1 MTDSARLKGNVLGTA
16 GVALMVIA
24 AAAPLSVLAGVAPLA
39 LSIGGIGTP
48 VVYLVA
54 GAVLGLFA
62 VGFIAM
68 VPFVRSTGGFY
79 GFIAAAFGRRAGV
92 GAAIVAVVS
101 YNALQIG
108 LYGLL
113 GAQASLMFRN
123 LFGWDVPWI
132 LPVLATIAV
141 VWFLGFRGI
150 NTGARVLALVLA
162 AETAILALL
171 AAAILFRG
179 GANGIG
185 LESFSPEAI
194 FAPGM
199 AVILTVA
206 FAAFLGFESTAL
218 YREEARNPNR
228 TIPRATVV
236 AIAFL
241 ALFYSFI
248 TWSIVQGFGAAE
260 VQAIA
265 GEELEGLFF
274 GAMEIYLGPWA
285 SAAMSILIVISI
297 FASQLAIHNANNRYC
312 YSLAKDAILPPLFG
326 KVHPTFRTPYVAGLL
341 QSALAL
347 VIVLSFAAA
356 DADPFLQLMLWIN
369 SPGLVGISSLQALTA
384 IGAVVF
390 FAKRRSSDSRP
401 AVIICSA
408 IAALCLIATT
418 TTLIL
423 TLATFTNADF
433 GTNAVFVA
441 ITPLSFL
448 LGFLFLGRPKRA
460 AAVLPDQ
467 PGTEPRETS
476 ASDASPKDV
485 SRNGASQPKP

>member
-1 MTDSARLKGNVLGTA
+1 MTATARLKGNVLGTG

-39 LSIGGIGTP
+39 LSIGGVGTP

-113 GAQASLMFRN
+113 GAQASLMFKN
-123 LFGWDVPWI
+123 LFGLDVPWI
-132 LPVLATIAV
+132 LPVLGTIAV
-141 VWFLGFRGI
+141 VWYLGFRGI
-150 NTGARVLALVLA
+150 NTGAQVLALVLA
-162 AETAILALL
+162 GETAILALL
-171 AAAILFRG
+171 AFAILFQG
-179 GANGIG
+179 GATGIG
-185 LESFSPEAI
+185 FDSFAPDAV

-218 YREEARNPNR
+218 YREEAKNPNR
-228 TIPRATVV
+228 TIPRATVI

-248 TWSIVQGFGAAE
+248 TWSIVQGFGAAD
-260 VQAIA
+260 VQAVAA
-265 GEELEGLFF
+265 GKLEGLFF
-274 GAMEIYLGPWA
+274 AAMETYLGPWA

-312 YSLAKDAILPPLFG
+312 YSLAKDGILPPLFG
-326 KVHPTFRTPYVAGLL
+326 KVHAVFRTPHVAGLL
-341 QSALAL
+341 QSGLAL
-347 VIVLSFAAA
+347 IIVISFAAA

-384 IGAVVF
+384 IGAAVF
-390 FAKRRSSDSRP
+390 FYQRRSFDARP
-401 AVIICSA
+401 KVIICSA
-408 IAALCLIATT
+408 LAALCLIGSTT
-418 TTLIL
+418 ALIL
-423 TLATFTNADF
+423 TLETFTNADI
-433 GTNAVFVA
+433 GTNAIFVA

-448 LGFLFLGRPKRA
+448 LGFLFLGRPKKSTEL
-460 AAVLPDQ
+460 VQ
-467 PGTEPRETS
+467 PETS
-476 ASDASPKDV
+476 
-485 SRNGASQPKP
+485 QPSS

>member
-1 MTDSARLKGNVLGTA
+1 MTDSTRLKGDALGTA
-16 GVALMVIA
+16 GIALMVIA

-48 VVYLVA
+48 FVYLAA

-79 GFIAAAFGRRAGV
+79 GFVAAAFGRRAGV

-113 GAQASLMFRN
+113 GAQASLMFKN
-123 LFGWDVPWI
+123 LFGIEVHWI
-132 LPVLATIAV
+132 IPVLVTIAV

-150 NTGARVLALVLA
+150 STGARVLALVLI

-171 AAAILFRG
+171 AVAILIRG
-179 GANGIG
+179 GANGLG
-185 LESFSPEAI
+185 LDSFSAEAI
-194 FAPGM
+194 FSPGM

-218 YREEARNPNR
+218 YREEAKNPNR
-228 TIPRATVV
+228 TIPRATVI

-248 TWSIVQGFGAAE
+248 TWSIVQGFGVAE

-274 GAMEIYLGPWA
+274 AAMETYLGPWA
-285 SAAMSILIVISI
+285 SAAMSVLIVISI

-312 YSLAKDAILPPLFG
+312 YSLAQDRILPPVFG
-326 KVHPTFRTPYVAGLL
+326 KVHPAFHTPYLAGLL

-347 VIVLSFAAA
+347 IIVISFAAA

-369 SPGLVGISSLQALTA
+369 SPGLVGISSLQTLTA

-390 FAKRRSSDSRP
+390 FVKRRSFDSRP
-401 AVIICSA
+401 AIIACSVLSA
-408 IAALCLIATT
+408 VCLIASTS
-418 TTLIL
+418 TLIL

-433 GTNAVFVA
+433 GTNAIFVT

-448 LGFLFLGRPKRA
+448 FGFFFLARPK
-460 AAVLPDQ
+460 Q
-467 PGTEPRETS
+467 PTDPRPAETPRPE
-476 ASDASPKDV
+476 DLQRTV
-485 SRNGASQPKP
+485 SQPKS